1 MGWPV
6 QPSWVAG
13 GDISPSVFVVID
25 PSADET
31 VIEGGASPGQP
42 TIGIMQQGMRDTPGL
57 TGSNTDIAAS
67 SGDQN
72 FHVFAIGDICPLVAG
87 GTFNAGAELMVTT
100 GGRGIL
106 ATSGYYV
113 GAIALQAGINDR
125 VVNVMV
131 VRYQKS
137 GVGSS
142 GV

>member
-13 GDISPSVFVVID
+13 GNISPSVFVTID

-31 VIEGGASPGQP
+31 VLEASVTGQP
-42 TIGIMQQGMRDTPGL
+42 TIGVMQQGMRDTPGL
-57 TGSNTDIAAS
+57 TGSDTDVAAA

-72 FHVFAIGDICPLVAG
+72 FHVFAPGDICPLVAG
-87 GTFNAGAELMVTT
+87 GTFNAGAELMATT
-100 GGRGIL
+100 NGRGIL

-113 GAIALQAGINDR
+113 GAIALQAGVNDR